1 MYNLTSRQAK
11 GFLSTVKKHM
21 EVFRGDA
28 EFGWSIVNQDVRE
41 FITVHTNKYDCNNT
55 VKSFPCALSSSDAT
69 IDFVVMMHRMG
80 WWWGRWKRRRR
91 RKDRGVGD
99 FKTNVHRHEIPRRRR
114 HNKKYTHI
122 HTLHHTLIL
131 YLNTFN

>member
-80 WWWGRWKRRRR
+80 WWGRWKRRRRRRR

-99 FKTNVHRHEIPRRRR
+99 FKTNVHRHEIPRRR
-114 HNKKYTHI
+114 HNEKCTH
-122 HTLHHTLIL
+122 THTLIL